1 MGLQN
6 DVTEAR
12 DFDTGYQLAVMTAG
26 AMEEGG
32 QEDCLPEPNVH
43 AVLQTYTVPLAQVRK
58 ELKD

>member
-1 MGLQN
+1 M
-6 DVTEAR
+6 TEAR